1 MAVVSGTAGSVVYGG
16 TAGTIVAKIMEWT
29 GDFNMA
35 STEVIQF
42 GDTWSDRITSIH
54 RATGTF
60 VGSFDDADTMQGNLY
75 SAWINGSFVDL
86 VLYKGTKYWHG
97 TAYIT
102 SVADSINA
110 EGKADVTFNWE
121 NKGAWE
127 YV

>member
-1 MAVVSGTAGSVVYGG
+1 MAVVSGTAGSVVLGG
-16 TAGTIVAKIMEWT
+16 TAGTIIAKLMEWS
-29 GDFNMA
+29 GDFEM
-35 STEVIQF
+35 STTEVIEF

-60 VGSFDDADTMQGNLY
+60 TGSFDDSDTHQAALY
-75 SAWINGSFVDL
+75 TAWVNGTTVEL

-97 TAYIT
+97 TAYIST
-102 SVADSINA
+102 LTDTVNA
-110 EGKADVTFNWE
+110 EGKADVSFNWE